1 MVSAEG
7 EQVLYETDIDVEE
20 GDNKGNVEN
29 WLTDVEKEMRKCLKK
44 I

>member
-7 EQVLYETDIDVEE
+7 EKVNYEKEIDVEE

-29 WLTDVEKEMRKCLKK
+29 WLTDVEKEMRR
-44 I
+44 